1 MELAVVGAGAV
12 GSAIAADL
20 AGAGAHVTLLEER
33 PLLQG
38 TSGMSFAWIN
48 SNNKVPP
55 AYYRLNLGGL
65 RRHRAGLAAGRRS
78 FHDVGHL
85 EVALT
90 DEHLA
95 LLAPKVERLR
105 DRGYPVQ
112 DVPAAQAADQL
123 PGVRAGSVRAAVRYP
138 EEGYCDVPTFV
149 AEAHERLRAAGG
161 GVRTAAVERLTP
173 DGGGVEVLL
182 AGGERTRADAVV
194 VATGRW
200 TTEFLARSGFH
211 VPLNDDDSVGAPP
224 FGFLATTGP
233 VGVSSPCVVSTTR
246 VNFRP
251 IGAGRYLL
259 QGLDL
264 DVDAHPSAPVAVRER
279 VGAELARRFA
289 DVLGLADA
297 PAIEDVAVG
306 IRPLPAD
313 GLAVAGFLDQARTVY
328 VAVTH
333 SGVTLAPEL
342 AALTTREVVHGEQAA
357 ELAEFRPQR
366 FASAAASSAGVQAAR
381 QPGEQ

>member
-1 MELAVVGAGAV
+1 MKLAVVGAGAV
-12 GSAIAADL
+12 GSATAAEL
-20 AGAGAHVTLLEER
+20 AEGGAQVTLLEER
-33 PLLQG
+33 ALLQG
-38 TSGMSFAWIN
+38 TSGTSFAWIN

-90 DEHLA
+90 EQHLA

-105 DRGYPVQ
+105 ARGYQVQ
-112 DVPAAQAADQL
+112 DVGAAQAVDHL
-123 PGVRAGSVRAAVRYP
+123 PGIRAEVVRAAVRYP
-138 EEGYCDVPTFV
+138 EEGYCDVAAFV

-161 GVRTAAVERLTP
+161 GFRTAAVDRLVP
-173 DGGGVEVLL
+173 DAGGVEVLL
-182 AGGERTRADAVV
+182 GDGERVRFDAVV

-200 TTEFLARSGFH
+200 TTQFLARSGFH
-211 VPLNDDDSVGAPP
+211 VPVNEDDSVGAPA

-233 VGVSSPCVVSTTR
+233 VAVQSPSVVSTTR

-251 IGAGRYLL
+251 AGSGRYLL

-264 DVDAHPSAPVAVRER
+264 DVEAHPSAPPAVRNR

-297 PAIEDVAVG
+297 PEIEDVAVG

-313 GLAVAGFLDQARTVY
+313 GLTVAGFLDPARSVY

-342 AALTTREVVHGEQAA
+342 AALATREVLHDEPAP

-366 FASAAASSAGVQAAR
+366 FDAGGAPSAGVRAAR
-381 QPGEQ
+381 RPGEQ